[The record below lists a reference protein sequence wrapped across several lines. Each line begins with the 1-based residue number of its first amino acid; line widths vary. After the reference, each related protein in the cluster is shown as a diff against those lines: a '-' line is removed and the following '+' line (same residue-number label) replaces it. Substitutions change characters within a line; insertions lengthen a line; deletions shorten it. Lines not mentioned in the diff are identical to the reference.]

1 MTFRTSLTSPIRRW
15 TWTAHSVVIVLG
27 ALMVTPAVP
36 ALAATST
43 LSSLQEITNFSL
55 NTLWSVGIPVVGAI
69 ILIIG
74 LVMALAGRIGLG
86 LTILAVGGLIAWAGP
101 QYLSYSAERGQANA
115 TIFAPGG

>member
-1 MTFRTSLTSPIRRW
+1 MLKRRPPHLPPPARAALLTSL
-15 TWTAHSVVIVLG
+15 
-27 ALMVTPAVP
+27 ALSLAGS
-36 ALAATST
+36 ALAQTST
-43 LSSLQEITNFSL
+43 LSSLQEVTNFSL

-115 TIFAPGG
+115 TIFAPGN

>member
-1 MTFRTSLTSPIRRW
+1 MHSNPNRFRQRPLVR
-15 TWTAHSVVIVLG
+15 AVLLGVALLAPVG
-27 ALMVTPAVP
+27 ALAQ
-36 ALAATST
+36 TST
-43 LSSLQEITNFSL
+43 LTSLQEVTNFSL
-55 NTLWSVGIPVVGAI
+55 NTLWTVGIPVVGAI

-115 TIFAPGG
+115 TIFAPGN